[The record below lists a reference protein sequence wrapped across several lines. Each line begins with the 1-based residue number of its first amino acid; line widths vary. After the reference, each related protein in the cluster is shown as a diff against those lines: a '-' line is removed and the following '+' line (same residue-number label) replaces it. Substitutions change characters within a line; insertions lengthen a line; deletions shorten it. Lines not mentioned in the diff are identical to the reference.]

1 MGAGAEAGGHQGDMR
16 MTSLMTVNYKAV
28 VTWGKEEEEEVAVA
42 GSIPG
47 I

>member
-1 MGAGAEAGGHQGDMR
+1 MR

-28 VTWGKEEEEEVAVA
+28 VTWGKEEEEVAVA

>member
-1 MGAGAEAGGHQGDMR
+1 MGVGAEAGGHQGDMR

-28 VTWGKEEEEEVAVA
+28 VNRGKEEEEVAVA

>member
-1 MGAGAEAGGHQGDMR
+1 MGAAEAGGHQGDMR
-16 MTSLMTVNYKAV
+16 MTSLMTLSYKAV
-28 VTWGKEEEEEVAVA
+28 VTWEKEEEVAVA